1 MASTS
6 TSAICLYSHPMVLSS
21 SSSSSSSSSQSPNL
35 TFCSDSQISHR
46 ARPRNL
52 RSQVLGSSWWGYCAL
67 LPTSVYVSS
76 IRHYRFRTLVTVAAS
91 TADGVPRRPV
101 SGRRVFKQSQGQGP
115 LSPVPVREIAS
126 FVVPASL
133 FFAVTFGMDFADR

>member
-21 SSSSSSSSSQSPNL
+21 SSSQSPNL
-35 TFCSDSQISHR
+35 TFYSDSQISHR

-133 FFAVTFGMDFADR
+133 FFAVTFGMDFADRYLWLRL

>member
-21 SSSSSSSSSQSPNL
+21 SSSSSSSQSRNL
-35 TFCSDSQISHR
+35 TFYSDSQISHR
-46 ARPRNL
+46 ACPRNL
-52 RSQVLGSSWWGYCAL
+52 RRQVLGSSWWGCCAL

-76 IRHYRFRTLVTVAAS
+76 IRHYRFRTLVAVAAS
-91 TADGVPRRPV
+91 RADGVPRRPV

>member
-6 TSAICLYSHPMVLSS
+6 TSTICLCFHPMVLSS
-21 SSSSSSSSSQSPNL
+21 SSSSSSSQ
-35 TFCSDSQISHR
+35 FYSDSQISHR

-52 RSQVLGSSWWGYCAL
+52 RSQVLGSSWWSYCTL
-67 LPTSVYVSS
+67 LPTSVSVSS
-76 IRHYRFRTLVTVAAS
+76 IRHYRFRTLVAVAAS
-91 TADGVPRRPV
+91 RADGVPRRPV

-115 LSPVPVREIAS
+115 LPPVPVREIAS

-133 FFAVTFGMDFADR
+133 FFAVTFGMAFSDR